1 MEKNKHMIASIIL
14 AVVIVLTLILINVER
29 SDMLNTQK
37 ILVVEGET
45 GNLYEI
51 DDKRLIRKI
60 VKDVIREEKS
70 GLDID
75 IDEPYA
81 YSLEFFTP
89 EQGYGPLLCFKGL
102 EICIFEKE
110 TAGNYIKVDESF
122 FKLIEEGID
131 R

>member
-1 MEKNKHMIASIIL
+1 MKNKKYIIASIIL
-14 AVVIVLTLILINVER
+14 AAVIVLTLILINVDR

-45 GNLYEI
+45 GNRYEI
-51 DDKRLIRKI
+51 DDKSLIKKI
-60 VKDVIREEKS
+60 VKDVIRDETS
-70 GLDID
+70 GLDMD
-75 IDEPYA
+75 IEEPYA

-89 EQGYGPLLCFKGL
+89 DQGYGPLLCFREIG
-102 EICIFEKE
+102 ICIFVKE
-110 TAGNYIKVDESF
+110 TAGNYIEVDENF